1 MQAAEPAQFRRASLE
16 ALSCKSVRRVFY
28 GMFRQPPYSRPTG
41 KTKADIQEYLL
52 REYAALGR
60 PCAGKTVAEVLE
72 QTEVLLSAS
81 LEFSVH
87 ETEDGKQY
95 ITCDNQSSWLP
106 AGKSRFQTTVFR
118 DSQKI
123 PYITNGTESF
133 YCVKFFSAPASSTAL
148 VPEGTN
154 PIPLPSSA
162 SNAGSAPV
170 PGMAPAKSSDPVEI
184 PPPESSSSDS
194 DSEGEVA
201 GYVLK
206 QIAGTPNFQ
215 VVNKGSGE
223 IAPLREG
230 IQDWTLEVCKKG
242 KHKDEVFAGS
252 PSTPKATCWLS
263 KLTWARPQPPPVQ
276 ALQDDSQSMEEW
288 RKSMQAQMARESAEA
303 LERFRREQ
311 TALIQQERAEREK
324 QADASKIEQDKKD
337 EAERLRIEQDKKNEM
352 ERLRK
357 EAAEKLEQD
366 KKDEMERLRAETAE
380 KLELEKLRVAAAEK
394 KLEQDKKDEMERLR
408 AETAE
413 KLEQDKKDETE
424 RLRVAAAEKLE
435 QDKKDATAV
444 AAAGKRKDVDAAK
457 PEEPKKDNKRKKPVM
472 PP

>member
-52 REYAALGR
+52 REYASLGR
-60 PCAGKTVAEVLE
+60 PCAGKTVAEVLD

-87 ETEDGKQY
+87 ETEEGKQY

-106 AGKSRFQTTVFR
+106 AGKNKFQTTVFR

-133 YCVKFFSAPASSTAL
+133 YCVKFFSAPDPSTAL
-148 VPEGTN
+148 VPAGTN
-154 PIPLPSSA
+154 PIPLPH
-162 SNAGSAPV
+162 APPPPAARTMFV
-170 PGMAPAKSSDPVEI
+170 DAPTATLPGMAPATTSVPPPPRGPAPIAEPTPNDKVEVA
-184 PPPESSSSDS
+184 PPESSGSDS

-223 IAPLREG
+223 VAPLQEG

-263 KLTWARPQPPPVQ
+263 KLTWARPQAPPAQV
-276 ALQDDSQSMEEW
+276 LQDGNPSMEEW
-288 RKSMQAQMARESAEA
+288 RKSMQAQVARETAEA
-303 LERFRREQ
+303 LEKFRREQ
-311 TALIQQERAEREK
+311 TAQIQQEMVEREK
-324 QADASKIEQDKKD
+324 QAAASKIEPGNKT
-337 EAERLRIEQDKKNEM
+337 EAERLRVEQNKKDEM

-357 EAAEKLEQD
+357 EAAEKLEHD
-366 KKDEMERLRAETAE
+366 KKDEMERLRKEAAE
-380 KLELEKLRVAAAEK
+380 KLEH
-394 KLEQDKKDEMERLR
+394 
-408 AETAE
+408 
-413 KLEQDKKDETE
+413 DKKDETE
-424 RLRVAAAEKLE
+424 RLRK
-435 QDKKDATAV
+435 
-444 AAAGKRKDVDAAK
+444 
-457 PEEPKKDNKRKKPVM
+457 
-472 PP
+472 